1 MNKKLFSWKALA
13 GLALLVAMGMTSC
26 KNTTEVDP
34 TDPYNT
40 TKPVKPGTSTA
51 GDADLTFTIT
61 NASGGDLTSL
71 WNAWKK
77 NNADAAKELMA
88 EEEVTIAL
96 NFANYK
102 LDGKEIAI
110 PAFVTTP
117 NGSIINIVVSGFAE
131 AKKALNFNTKNL
143 AGAEVN
149 FTLPAEEFA
158 MVLNAATTKVTLDGA
173 ATLTTLDATASTNKK
188 LALDIEDGV
197 TVEGIK
203 MTGAL
208 ASADNVEAKL
218 INAAADAAIE
228 KGKGFQVGSEKV
240 YVKSAIVNTD
250 VTISGAD
257 ETALETITVAEGKTL
272 TLGSKK
278 SQIETIV
285 ANGDLAKNKI
295 VFAGDKDDFS
305 KIGAIS
311 NAHLNST
318 ATTNIEDM
326 SIFENVVFDMDV
338 NLLDDTVADTE
349 FNGDVYVKVG
359 EDVDQIKFSN
369 VNFGKKAWMGFTG
382 SVEVTTSKS
391 LVKML
396 QYSKADGKFV
406 AVKNDDEDNL
416 SAASKKGTEGT
427 FTYEAWTYGWWD
439 QDYDDILA
447 QKIYLTDKF
456 HFDAIEDAQDDLDA
470 AKKAYDAAVAKEGA
484 DNVVPGKKAYDDYLT
499 AWEVLNGTA
508 KVTKES
514 GKPYK
519 FDVIAPADR
528 TATYKNGLYEIYEG
542 QWAFVND
549 ANKAIDGCDWFT
561 INNYAK
567 GTLEP
572 EIVSLEFDD
581 DCTIGGKDID
591 ADKLNSM
598 CTWPRFSSVADAWLV
613 VSYGDTIYKWAKLS
627 GTSSYILK

>member
-34 TDPYNT
+34 NDPYNT

-51 GDADLTFTIT
+51 GDADLTFTLT

-173 ATLTTLDATASTNKK
+173 ATLTTLDATASTNNK

-349 FNGDVYVKVG
+349 FNGDVIVKVG

-470 AKKAYDAAVAKEGA
+470 AKKAYDAEVAKNGYDA
-484 DNVVPGKKAYDDYLT
+484 TNVAGVKAYDDYKA
-499 AWEVLNGTA
+499 AWEVLNGDSKA
-508 KVTKES
+508 IIES
-514 GKPYK
+514 GKAVK
-519 FDVIAPADR
+519 FEKASSQTKLGLYTD
-528 TATYKNGLYEIYEG
+528 YKNE
-542 QWAFVND
+542 WAFVND

-591 ADKLNSM
+591 AEKLNSL

-613 VSYGDTIYKWAKLS
+613 VSYGDTIYKWAKTTGNTYL
-627 GTSSYILK
+627 LK